1 MMISAGSEMLV
12 DPLNSQELASVTVKV
27 YVPAAKFVGLLVVL
41 LLLHKYVYGAVPP
54 EAPRVA
60 VPSLFPKQ
68 TAFVVATVDV
78 SAVGSPTT
86 PVAVAVQPLLSVTVT
101 L

>member
-1 MMISAGSEMLV
+1 M
-12 DPLNSQELASVTVKV
+12 TV

-41 LLLHKYVYGAVPP
+41 LLLHKYVYGLYLLRPLEGTVT
-54 EAPRVA
+54 
-60 VPSLFPKQ
+60 FPKH

-86 PVAVAVQPLLSVTVT
+86 PVAVAVQPLLSVTVVVGACY
-101 L
+101 